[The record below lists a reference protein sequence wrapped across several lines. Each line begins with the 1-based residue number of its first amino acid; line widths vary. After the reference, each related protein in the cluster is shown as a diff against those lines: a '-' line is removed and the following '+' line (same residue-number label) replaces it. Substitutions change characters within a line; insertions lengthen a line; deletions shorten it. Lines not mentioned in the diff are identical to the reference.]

1 MSTVNLVVLIL
12 LNLILQSH
20 AEDYRDIQLTCKKN
34 FYITDC
40 EILGDI
46 SEDETTKIVNVI
58 AAADDNLKLEK
69 YFRISNKSMP
79 INMPNGI
86 GEMFQNLELLKIVLS
101 PIKFIRRRNFAS
113 MEKLSTL
120 DLSYNKIEKIPPK
133 TFYDL
138 PKLSTLNLSGNFIKF
153 LHNDLFSNNLK
164 LEEFTAVKNGMKE
177 LSFKTFQNN
186 LKLKRFNVSFNKFQN
201 INFDFTKF
209 PNLSDAVFGNS
220 LACSFEFRKDRSD
233 HDECRF
239 LRCTSNL
246 IAFQKWIEA
255 NCEVV
260 STIEE

>member
-1 MSTVNLVVLIL
+1 MSTVNPVLLIL
-12 LNLILQSH
+12 LNLLLQSH

-40 EILGDI
+40 EILKNI
-46 SEDETTKIVNVI
+46 SKDETTKIVNVT
-58 AAADDNLKLEK
+58 AADDNVKLEK

-86 GEMFQNLELLKIVLS
+86 GEMFPNLELLKIVLS

-120 DLSYNKIEKIPPK
+120 DLSYNGIEKIPPK
-133 TFYDL
+133 AFYDL
-138 PKLSTLNLSGNFIKF
+138 PKLTTLNLSGNSIKF
-153 LHNDLFSNNLK
+153 LHNDLFSNNPK

-201 INFDFTKF
+201 IYFDFTKF
-209 PNLSDAVFGNS
+209 PNLSDAIFGNS

-239 LRCTSNL
+239 QRCTSNL
-246 IAFQKWIEA
+246 IAFQKWIEM

-260 STIEE
+260 SIIEE